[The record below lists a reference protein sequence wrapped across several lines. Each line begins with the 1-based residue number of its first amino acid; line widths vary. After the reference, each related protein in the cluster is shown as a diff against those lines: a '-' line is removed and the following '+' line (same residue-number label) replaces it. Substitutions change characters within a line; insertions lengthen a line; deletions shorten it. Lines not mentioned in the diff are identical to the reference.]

1 MTPDRSPW
9 DRSPW
14 NRSPDRSSRGDV
26 DGSGSDDTRG
36 SGSDDA
42 RDSDPDATDSDPDAT
57 DSDPNATENPAE
69 GLPFD
74 GTVIVQA
81 GALASVP
88 LSRLPAILRPLQRHL
103 ADRIDDYR
111 RDHERVLREPDREIF
126 LVDLD
131 HWRALADGLGLGERA
146 REAAR
151 RTHETQLERSGSV
164 HDRRAE
170 FESALEI
177 RSAVVIGTDA
187 TSSDAASADADGGP
201 APDATDERGS
211 SASR

>member
-14 NRSPDRSSRGDV
+14 DRSSSDRSTRGDV
-26 DGSGSDDTRG
+26 DGSDR
-36 SGSDDA
+36 DDA
-42 RDSDPDATDSDPDAT
+42 RESATGAPDSATDAPDSDPASH
-57 DSDPNATENPAE
+57 EGPAE

-111 RDHERVLREPDREIF
+111 REHERVLREPDREVF

-131 HWRALADGLGLGERA
+131 HWRSLADGLGLDERA

-151 RTHETQLERSGSV
+151 RAHETQLERSGSV

-187 TSSDAASADADGGP
+187 TSSDAASADGGP